1 MTPKIVVIY
10 SAKVQ
15 NPFIQYHNQKSL
27 IISIYRNVYLI
38 FTNSRVDV
46 GMTVIKGLA
55 IWKMEL
61 VIWLQTPTEMISV
74 DFARVALEKAR
85 AGINNADDIEKKV

>member
-1 MTPKIVVIY
+1 
-10 SAKVQ
+10 
-15 NPFIQYHNQKSL
+15 
-27 IISIYRNVYLI
+27 
-38 FTNSRVDV
+38 
-46 GMTVIKGLA
+46 MTVIKRLA
-55 IWKMEL
+55 IRKMEL